1 MFSAKPVSAT
11 GTETFFEN
19 RTMNS
24 SPQDIEQ
31 TITDIAAEV
40 GKCLAGYGWM
50 LVTAESCT
58 GGWVGQ
64 AVTAIS
70 GSSAWYERG
79 FITYSNVSKHE
90 MLGVQQTTL
99 DQFGAVS
106 PQTATEMA
114 AGALNRSHAQISV
127 SITGI
132 AGPDGGTA
140 TKPVGMVCF
149 AWAHK
154 NGGVQQE
161 THYFSGNRETI
172 RHQAVIT
179 ALQGI
184 LKLLDE
190 TPPIA

>member
-1 MFSAKPVSAT
+1 MQR
-11 GTETFFEN
+11 G
-19 RTMNS
+19 
-24 SPQDIEQ
+24 
-31 TITDIAAEV
+31 
-40 GKCLAGYGWM
+40 LM

-58 GGWVGQ
+58 GGWIGQ
-64 AVTAIS
+64 AVTAVA

-79 FITYSNVSKHE
+79 FITYSNTAKRE

-99 DQFGAVS
+99 DQYGAVS
-106 PQTATEMA
+106 AQTAQEMA
-114 AGALNRSHAQISV
+114 IGALSRSHAHISV

-149 AWAHK
+149 AWTHQ
-154 NGGVQQE
+154 NGWVQQE